1 MISSNCIFNLTK
13 FCVIVSFLTK
23 LLTLGNSLSI
33 AVRAVKVA
41 LLVILGVLFLI
52 SFILLLREALEAN
65 LVILGTST
73 LT

>member
-13 FCVIVSFLTK
+13 FCVIVSFLTN